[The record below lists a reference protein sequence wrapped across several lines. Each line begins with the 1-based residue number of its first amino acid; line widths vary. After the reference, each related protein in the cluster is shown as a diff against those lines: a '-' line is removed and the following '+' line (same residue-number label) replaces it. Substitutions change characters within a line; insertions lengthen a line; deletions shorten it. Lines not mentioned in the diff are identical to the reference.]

1 MKLKIGP
8 NIDENRV
15 RLDFKSTPD
24 KPKNTPSYIIN
35 SDKADE
41 FVKKYNKQA
50 EELKVVTFIAA
61 LSCGWETF
69 FRAKK
74 NKNLVAKSKFFP
86 VGIGVIV
93 GGLVGA
99 LISSVVSYKMKN
111 DLMDKYKVLPYS
123 KN

>member
-15 RLDFKSTPD
+15 RLDFKSSPD
-24 KPKNTPSYIIN
+24 RPKNTPSYIIH

-41 FVKKYNKQA
+41 FVKKYNKQDK
-50 EELKVVTFIAA
+50 ELKAATFVAA
-61 LSCGWETF
+61 LSCGF
-69 FRAKK
+69 GAFLSAKEH
-74 NKNLVAKSKFFP
+74 KNLIAKNRFLP
-86 VGIGVIV
+86 AGIGVIA
-93 GGLVGA
+93 GGLVGV

-123 KN
+123 NR